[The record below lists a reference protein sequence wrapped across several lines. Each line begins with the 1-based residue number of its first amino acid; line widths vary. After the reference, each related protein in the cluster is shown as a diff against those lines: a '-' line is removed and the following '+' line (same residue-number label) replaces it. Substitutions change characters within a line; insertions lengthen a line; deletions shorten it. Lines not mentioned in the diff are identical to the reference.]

1 MKKLLYILGI
11 LLLSSQS
18 CTEDADVWD
27 SSVNG
32 VSGEWYVRYDHAIYG
47 EDPFGAGYT
56 PLLTFNTADD
66 NGTEMWLTDIISG
79 TPKFWDYK
87 VKIPVDMETMTFGS
101 EDVVQNESYD
111 VEVKIMN
118 GKVIKKAV
126 TLPSGYVADSIYFEV
141 WFGDLEVSTGI
152 ENDKLLVGGYR
163 KTGFEEDEP

>member
-1 MKKLLYILGI
+1 
-11 LLLSSQS
+11 
-18 CTEDADVWD
+18 
-27 SSVNG
+27 
-32 VSGEWYVRYDHAIYG
+32 
-47 EDPFGAGYT
+47 
-56 PLLTFNTADD
+56 
-66 NGTEMWLTDIISG
+66 MWLTDIISG